1 MRDLG
6 LTLAGGGNRSFY
18 QQGLL
23 DEWGEAVWP
32 RVAAVSSVSAGA
44 AIAVLVL
51 SGRAAQARAYWDSLR
66 RGITKNLDV
75 GRLFRRE
82 PMAPH
87 GHIYRST
94 IVHAMERGG
103 LERLK
108 SQPFPIYVLCA
119 RPPQGLPVELSTWI
133 GLGAYSI
140 ERQLRKRT
148 LHPVAGH
155 MLGFRELICDARD
168 CISPEQVADLVLASS
183 ATPPFTPLGNFRG
196 SVLIDGGLVDNVPAF
211 VAERV
216 PEVKRNLVLL
226 TRFYP
231 RGVAGA
237 SGSRLYLAPTER
249 VPVQRWDYTEGA
261 PIEETLALGRRD
273 AVHFAPALDA
283 WMSGLS
289 LGAGG
294 IASANRT
301 QRAEAVRGKA

>member
-23 DEWGEAVWP
+23 EEWGEAVWP
-32 RVAAVSSVSAGA
+32 RVAAISTVSAGA
-44 AIAVLVL
+44 AIAVLML
-51 SGRAAQARAYWDSLR
+51 SGRSAQARAYWDSLR
-66 RGITKNLDV
+66 RGITKNVDV
-75 GRLFRRE
+75 GKLWKRE
-82 PMAPH
+82 PIAPH

-119 RPPQGLPVELSTWI
+119 RPPEGLPVGLSAWL
-133 GLGAYSI
+133 GLGAYSL
-140 ERQLRKRT
+140 ERQLRRRT
-148 LHPVAGH
+148 LHPFAGH
-155 MLGFRELICDARD
+155 VLGFRELVCDARD

-196 SVLIDGGLVDNVPAF
+196 TTLIDGGLVDNVPAF
-211 VAERV
+211 VAERA

-226 TRFYP
+226 TRLYP
-231 RGVAGA
+231 RGVTGA
-237 SGSRLYLAPTER
+237 YGKRLYLGPSEK
-249 VPVQRWDYTEGA
+249 VPIQRWDYTEGA
-261 PIEETLALGRRD
+261 PVEETLALGRRD
-273 AVHFAPALDA
+273 AARFAPALDA
-283 WMSGLS
+283 WLSGLS

-294 IASANRT
+294 IAAANRS
-301 QRAEAVRGKA
+301 QRSMPARGKA